1 MLPVDS
7 EAKTGWVS
15 GKQLWDWL
23 EKELHNAFAKD
34 PSKRFGGWFVR
45 FSGMEVNFTISNELG
60 KRLNWVK
67 VKGSPIEMDKQYS
80 VVACEREGDPDD
92 TLCRIEKVQQPKKL
106 GANLHQVMEEYLAI
120 HSPIAPRQE
129 NRATATD
136 QPSTLLTQLQG
147 TTYEF
152 R

>member
-1 MLPVDS
+1 MKFYYNLEDFFKAKIHNYKINAAIFNLMEAHTSTEFTDPKIVIDNRVTLLEFLTNKAVDKS
-7 EAKTGWVS
+7 A
-15 GKQLWDWL
+15 
-23 EKELHNAFAKD
+23 
-34 PSKRFGGWFVR
+34 
-45 FSGMEVNFTISNELG
+45 
-60 KRLNWVK
+60 
-67 VKGSPIEMDKQYS
+67 
-80 VVACEREGDPDD
+80 
-92 TLCRIEKVQQPKKL
+92 VQD
-106 GANLHQVMEEYLAI
+106 QVMEEYLAI